1 MLLHVSLRL
10 IMVILKATEY
20 LSEFP
25 SGLTLLPDPE
35 VGRVWKEVDLGE
47 GHAFLTFPLS
57 KIGSP
62 QGFDVPL
69 LTVPTDTFMYTCCA
83 FSLSHTFIF
92 NQDISDLVMKLQNDH
107 ML

>member
-25 SGLTLLPDPE
+25 SGSTLLPDPE

-69 LTVPTDTFMYTCCA
+69 LTAHRHLHVYLLCI
-83 FSLSHTFIF
+83 FSLSYFYI
-92 NQDISDLVMKLQNDH
+92 
-107 ML
+107 